1 MYKRQLIKSP
11 LNLGKHRE
19 ETDEKKL
26 YLIGVIHVE
35 LEKGEREKRDKRG
48 ERAGETG
55 ERNGKRKRKHDKR
68 MGRRIDGMNGKKEA
82 ADGATIDG
90 ANPRPGRT
98 GSPSGAIKKGR

>member
-1 MYKRQLIKSP
+1 MNAGGLDVIRRDGGR
-11 LNLGKHRE
+11 LGGRAGISGR
-19 ETDEKKL
+19 
-26 YLIGVIHVE
+26 YFGGWG
-35 LEKGEREKRDKRG
+35 EKGEREKRGKRG
-48 ERAGETG
+48 ERAGKTG